1 MAFINADPAAPTTAY
16 PQNNNFT
23 YQPQVDATTNVQS
36 ILDNVTAKGLQVVN
50 AWIRDF
56 PELMYVGLYLPN
68 FYKDGGKLKRGGL
81 TYAEQRNLA
90 FKNIGSI
97 ESDMTINK
105 NEVVWY
111 EAAAFDDT
119 AVIASAAAGATDT
132 EITLANERDAVKF
145 RPLDVVRITGSNT
158 TQAEVVSVT
167 GNKVVIAGVVNTI
180 QPGDTIMFAYNLIKH
195 AEQVNRGYH
204 DSDVTPVRVFFQKF
218 GGSMKFDSYE
228 INQTRLM
235 NDAQEY
241 VKSKFSIVINR
252 SNNNFA
258 RAFYLGRNVPG
269 TGDGSKSE
277 TQGLDAVIAEKEVRD
292 GAGSAIKDAAGIA
305 SGKEKAKWLVKVLN
319 EASIAPVYTGNE
331 VPTVFCN
338 YEFITSL
345 SEVMYDMGNFFTLQ
359 DKVIEFGLAEYS
371 SPYFKNVKFIVSH
384 VLNQLYPNQSV
395 AYLFP
400 KHLVTF
406 KVPEYQSVNDSG
418 ALVKTNATGYTV
430 LKMPQYSID
439 VVEYTAQMTIANV
452 FAGQTFKN
460 TYKKIINF

>member
-1 MAFINADPAAPTTAY
+1 MNTGAATNVGEIILATNIVPAA
-16 PQNNNFT
+16 
-23 YQPQVDATTNVQS
+23 
-36 ILDNVTAKGLQVVN
+36 
-50 AWIRDF
+50 
-56 PELMYVGLYLPN
+56 
-68 FYKDGGKLKRGGL
+68 
-81 TYAEQRNLA
+81 
-90 FKNIGSI
+90 
-97 ESDMTINK
+97 
-105 NEVVWY
+105 
-111 EAAAFDDT
+111 
-119 AVIASAAAGATDT
+119 
-132 EITLANERDAVKF
+132 
-145 RPLDVVRITGSNT
+145 
-158 TQAEVVSVT
+158 
-167 GNKVVIAGVVNTI
+167 
-180 QPGDTIMFAYNLIKH
+180 GDIVMFAYNLIKH
-195 AEQVNRGYH
+195 GNQVNRGYH

-277 TQGLDAVIAEKEVRD
+277 TQGLEAVIAEKEVRD
-292 GAGSAIKDAAGIA
+292 GAGSAIKNAAGIA